1 MRQEAPPQERRA
13 ALPKPPRAAFGD
25 KGRKRS
31 RLLGAAFAL
40 LFLVTAL
47 GGYGLWR
54 TDVELGPMPWPSNED
69 ASTVVLDRS
78 DTLLRAF
85 TTHNGRWRL
94 PIEASDV
101 DPRYLRMLIAY
112 EDRRFLE
119 HHGVDPLA
127 VLRAGWQM
135 LTQGRVISGAS
146 TLTMQVARLL
156 EPRTDRSVSAK
167 LRQMMRAIEID
178 RARSKTQI
186 LGLYLA
192 LAPYG
197 GNIEGLRAASLA
209 YFGKEP
215 RRLSIGEAAFLV
227 ALPQSPETRR
237 PDRFPQAAE
246 RARARVLERAR
257 ASGLISAAEVE
268 YAKAEPIP
276 TERQAFP
283 TLAAHAAQEALDQ
296 VHDEAPEERVIRLT
310 IDARLQATLEI
321 LARQRL
327 AALEPHLSAAILVI
341 DNATGE
347 LRAHVGSPDFLSE
360 NRSGSIDMA
369 RALRSPGSALKPFI
383 YAFAFEEGIAHP
395 ETIIDDRP
403 ARYGSYTPENFDL
416 AFQGAVTAR
425 RALQMSLNLPAVS
438 LLSQI
443 GPERFVAQLRAA
455 GAGIVLPKE
464 AEPGLA
470 VALGGLGITLED
482 LARLYAGLA
491 RGGDVPALVRRPGE
505 APKAPHRLTEAV
517 PAWYVA
523 DILRGAPPPLNGS
536 ADRIAFKTGTS
547 YGYRDAWAVGF
558 DRKTTIAV
566 WVGRPDNGA
575 VPGLVGRV
583 TAAPLLFDAFARL
596 GRDVETIPAPP
607 DALFARSTAALPPP
621 LRHLA
626 SKEELPP
633 QGAGIT
639 TTEALKI
646 AFPPDGSAVD
656 LGLGAGV
663 TSATPLSLK
672 ALGGAPPLT
681 WLVNGAPVLRDEL
694 RRNAAWMPDGA
705 GFIRL
710 TVMDAN
716 GSTDSVS
723 VRLE

>member
-1 MRQEAPPQERRA
+1 LTQEAAPQERRA
-13 ALPKPPRAAFGD
+13 ALPERRLLALPQTARKSLRLFGAALAV
-25 KGRKRS
+25 S
-31 RLLGAAFAL
+31 LLLLGAG
-40 LFLVTAL
+40 T
-47 GGYGLWR
+47 YGLWPAV
-54 TDVELGPMPWPSNED
+54 TELGPVPWPSDED
-69 ASTVVLDRS
+69 ASAVVLDRS
-78 DTLLRAF
+78 GTLLRAF

-94 PIEASDV
+94 PIEVQDV

-112 EDRRFLE
+112 EDRRFLR
-119 HHGVDPLA
+119 HRGVDPLA
-127 VLRAGWQM
+127 VVRASWQM
-135 LTQGRVISGAS
+135 LTKGRVVSGAS

-156 EPRTDRSVSAK
+156 EPRADRSVSAK
-167 LRQMMRAIEID
+167 LRQMIRAIEID
-178 RARSKTQI
+178 RARSKAQV
-186 LGLYLA
+186 LDLYLL

-197 GNIEGLRAASLA
+197 GNIEGLRAASFA

-215 RRLSIGEAAFLV
+215 KRLSIGEAAFLV

-246 RARARVLERAR
+246 RARARVLDRAR
-257 ASGLISAAEVE
+257 ERGLISAAEAE

-276 TERQAFP
+276 VERQAFP
-283 TLAAHAAQEALDQ
+283 ALAAHAAEEAL
-296 VHDEAPEERVIRLT
+296 EATPGERVIRLT
-310 IDARLQATLEI
+310 IDARLQAALET

-327 AALEPHLSAAILVI
+327 STLDSRLSAAILVV

-360 NRSGSIDMA
+360 KRSGSIDMA

-383 YAFAFEEGIAHP
+383 YALAFEDGIAHP

-403 ARYGSYTPENFDL
+403 ARYGTYAPENFDL
-416 AFQGAVTAR
+416 AYQGAVTAR

-438 LLSQI
+438 LLSEI
-443 GPERFVAQLRAA
+443 GPERFIASLRSA
-455 GAGIVLPKE
+455 GARIVLPKE

-470 VALGGLGITLED
+470 IGLGGLGITLED

-491 RGGDVPALVRRPGE
+491 RGGDVPALVRRLDE
-505 APKAPHRLTEAV
+505 AGIASLRFTEAV

-523 DILRGAPPPLNGS
+523 DILKGAPPPLNGA

-558 DRKTTIAV
+558 DRKATIAV

-575 VPGLVGRV
+575 VAGLIGRV
-583 TAAPLLFDAFARL
+583 AAAPILFDAFARL
-596 GRDVETIPAPP
+596 GRELETIPPP
-607 DALFARSTAALPPP
+607 PGAVFARSTAALPPP

-626 SKEELPP
+626 SKDELPP
-633 QGAGIT
+633 QGGGIAAAET
-639 TTEALKI
+639 LKI
-646 AFPPDGSAVD
+646 AFPLDGSAID
-656 LGLGAGV
+656 LGLAGGP
-663 TSATPLSLK
+663 TSATPLALK
-672 ALGGAPPLT
+672 ALGGSPPLT

-694 RRNAAWMPDGA
+694 RRNTAWVPDGA

-710 TVMDAN
+710 TVMDSN
-716 GSTDSVS
+716 GATDSVS

>member
-1 MRQEAPPQERRA
+1 LAAALALSVLLIGAGSYGVWRA
-13 ALPKPPRAAFGD
+13 AA
-25 KGRKRS
+25 
-31 RLLGAAFAL
+31 
-40 LFLVTAL
+40 
-47 GGYGLWR
+47 
-54 TDVELGPMPWPSNED
+54 ELGPIPWPSDED

-78 DTLLRAF
+78 NVLLRAF
-85 TTHNGRWRL
+85 TTRNGRWRL
-94 PIEASDV
+94 PIEARDV

-112 EDRRFLE
+112 EDRRFLK
-119 HHGVDPLA
+119 HRGVDPFA
-127 VLRAGWQM
+127 VLRAAWQM
-135 LTQGRVISGAS
+135 LTQGRVVSGAS

-156 EPRTDRSVSAK
+156 EPRADRSVPAK
-167 LRQMMRAIEID
+167 LRQMVRAIEIE

-186 LGLYLA
+186 LDLYLGI
-192 LAPYG
+192 APYG
-197 GNIEGLRAASLA
+197 GNIEGLRAASFA

-215 RRLSIGEAAFLV
+215 KRLSAGEAAFLV

-257 ASGLISAAEVE
+257 ERGLISAAEAE

-276 TERQAFP
+276 VERRGFP
-283 TLAAHAAQEALDQ
+283 TLAAHAAQEAL
-296 VHDEAPEERVIRLT
+296 EAAPGKPEIRLT
-310 IDARLQATLEI
+310 IDARLQSALEA

-327 AALEPHLSAAILVI
+327 AALDPRLSAAILVV

-360 NRSGSIDMA
+360 QRSGSIDMA

-383 YAFAFEEGIAHP
+383 YAIAFEDGVAHP

-403 ARYGSYTPENFDL
+403 ARYGTYAPENFDL
-416 AFQGAVTAR
+416 GYQGAITAR

-438 LLSQI
+438 LLSEI
-443 GPERFVAQLRAA
+443 GPERFIARLRSA
-455 GAGIVLPKE
+455 GTRIMLPKE
-464 AEPGLA
+464 EEPGLA
-470 VALGGLGITLED
+470 VGLGGLGMTLED

-491 RGGDVPALVRRPGE
+491 RGGEVPALLRRLDE
-505 APKAPHRLTEAV
+505 TASAPLRLTEAV

-523 DILRGAPPPLNGS
+523 DVLRGVPPPLNAA

-575 VPGLVGRV
+575 VPGLIGRIA
-583 TAAPLLFDAFARL
+583 AAPILFDAFARL
-596 GRDVETIPAPP
+596 GREVETIPPP
-607 DALFARSTAALPPP
+607 PGVVVARSTVALPPP

-626 SKEELPP
+626 SKDELPP
-633 QGAGIT
+633 QGGGIASVET
-639 TTEALKI
+639 LKI
-646 AFPPDGSAVD
+646 AFPPDGSAID
-656 LGLGAGV
+656 LGLAAGA
-663 TSATPLSLK
+663 TSTLPLALK
-672 ALGGAPPLT
+672 ALGGSPPLT

-694 RRNAAWMPDGA
+694 RRNSAWLPDGA

-710 TVMDAN
+710 TVMDSN
-716 GSTDSVS
+716 GETDSVL